1 MPVCSGARLNVLNG
15 RFLHC
20 AEIIVWL
27 YVGGITGI
35 ACNRCV
41 RIDILKR
48 IILA

>member
-1 MPVCSGARLNVLNG
+1 MPACFGARSNVLNA

-27 YVGGITGI
+27 YVGGITRI
-35 ACNRCV
+35 ACNGGD

-48 IILA
+48 II